1 MTPDRARIY
10 LQFYSDWFLSTGAKP
25 TAAHKA
31 QVARYRQV
39 VAEGESVDGMYAFGS
54 MGRGK

>member
-10 LQFYSDWFLSTGAKP
+10 LQIYSDWFKATGAKP

-39 VAEGESVDGMYAFGS
+39 VKEGISKDGLYEF
-54 MGRGK
+54 K

>member
-39 VAEGESVDGMYAFGS
+39 VKEGISKDGLYEF
-54 MGRGK
+54 K